1 MIYALVLITFLFPF
15 TAIAQVF
22 EHLDE
27 LETPVGL
34 NAREPV
40 LSALPNGGIAM
51 VWTEADGENFA
62 LKIATLIE
70 ETWTEPVTV
79 LSSNALFMNWAD
91 FPAIAAFDDDT
102 FIISWLRQN
111 ADLPYAYDINLALSD
126 DGGQSWGDAIIPHT
140 DRSARQHGFMTL
152 LPTGPDAITAVWL
165 DARSYDSH
173 TEDDS
178 FGNAMQ
184 LRSTTIGR
192 DSSLDLDVA
201 LDLRTCTC
209 CQTSAAMAG
218 NGDVLVAYRDR
229 SVDEI
234 RDIYVVRRRGKV
246 WSDPVPVH
254 GDGWEVSGCPIN
266 GPSIDADANN
276 AIVGWYTE
284 ANNIPSVKVAFS
296 QDNGQTFGTAF
307 RVDSGE
313 GVGRV
318 AVVMLPNV
326 EALITWVEWRN
337 EGEALMLCRA
347 RADDGCAA
355 RQTIT
360 INTAP
365 GSINFPQIAHSD
377 GVIYLAWKQ
386 PLERGEIT
394 TTIRLVALY
403 GLIL

>member
-1 MIYALVLITFLFPF
+1 MIYALVLIISLFPF
-15 TAIAQVF
+15 TATAQVF
-22 EHLDE
+22 KHLDE

-40 LSALPNGGIAM
+40 LSVLPNGGIAM

-62 LKIATLIE
+62 LKTAILIE
-70 ETWTEPVTV
+70 ESWTEPVTV
-79 LSSNALFMNWAD
+79 VSSNALFINWAD
-91 FPAIAAFDDDT
+91 FPAIAAFDDET
-102 FIISWLRQN
+102 FIISWLSQN
-111 ADLPYAYDINLALSD
+111 ADLSYAYDINLALSD
-126 DGGQSWGDAIIPHT
+126 DGGQNWGDAIIPHT

-173 TEDDS
+173 AENDS

-209 CQTSAAMAG
+209 CQTSAAMTG

-234 RDIYVVRRRGKV
+234 RDIYVVRRRGKF

-254 GDGWEVSGCPIN
+254 GDGWEISGCPIN

-276 AIVGWYTE
+276 VIVGWYTE

-296 QDNGQTFGTAF
+296 QDSGQIFGPAF

-318 AVVMLPNV
+318 AVVMLPNA

-337 EGEALMLCRA
+337 EGEALVLCRA
-347 RADDGCAA
+347 RADDGCVA

-386 PLERGEIT
+386 PLESGEMT
-394 TTIRLVALY
+394 STVRLVALY